1 MEEIL
6 REAFKQG
13 QQWGIDATEGKAPIG
28 FTEWFKSAETQAL
41 ILHVVSVSLPSD
53 DEIEKRAEYMQRP
66 RNPKNDNKEEFIYGY
81 MQGADWII
89 NKYKPNER

>member
-28 FTEWFKSAETQAL
+28 FTEWFKSAETKAL
-41 ILHVVSVSLPSD
+41 ILHVVSQQRELLLAYERHCRKATNTKEQEGD
-53 DEIEKRAEYMQRP
+53 KLLIEDFLA
-66 RNPKNDNKEEFIYGY
+66 NNCG
-81 MQGADWII
+81 
-89 NKYKPNER
+89 